1 MRASS
6 SLFFTNDPLSE
17 RALTILRTG
26 LPVVVVSDFAAAE
39 FASAIGR
46 RVRMRH
52 VSRDEGHAALAT
64 FDAWAA
70 RATRRVEAIAADIA
84 AGVSALQRVSI
95 RTLFASGRFAAIPP
109 SGLQR
114 REAGMTSFG
123 LPKAE
128 RPQELGLSPE
138 RLERIS
144 ATFRADV
151 ERGFIPGAV
160 FVIARA
166 GRVGY
171 GEALG
176 WRDREESAPMQPDA
190 LFRIASMTKPVVS
203 VAAMMLAEEGRL
215 QISAPVADYLPE
227 LAERSVGV
235 ERLRASRTMTVQDLL
250 RHTSGLTYAQFG
262 DAPVQMLWRDFDLMN
277 LEQTNAEL
285 VQKLSILPLMFEPG
299 TTWEYSMSTDVL
311 GRVVEI
317 VSGKSLGAFLT
328 ERIFAPLQMR
338 DTGFSAAGE
347 RSRRVAEPQI
357 DPATKKRPPM
367 RNVGQPP
374 RWESGGGGLVSTAA
388 DYLRFCEMLLEG
400 GELDG
405 VRLLAPKTIA
415 HMASDHLPPGVEYGK
430 TTRARFGALAPVP
443 EMGYGF
449 GLGFAVRTVPGR
461 SPVPG
466 SVGEFFWGGVT
477 GTYFWIDPIE
487 RLVVVLM
494 LQAPDRRLYYRYL
507 SRALVY
513 GAIVGP
519 PDR

>member
-1 MRASS
+1 MA
-6 SLFFTNDPLSE
+6 N
-17 RALTILRTG
+17 
-26 LPVVVVSDFAAAE
+26 
-39 FASAIGR
+39 
-46 RVRMRH
+46 
-52 VSRDEGHAALAT
+52 
-64 FDAWAA
+64 
-70 RATRRVEAIAADIA
+70 
-84 AGVSALQRVSI
+84 
-95 RTLFASGRFAAIPP
+95 
-109 SGLQR
+109 
-114 REAGMTSFG
+114 FG
-123 LPKAE
+123 LPRAE

-144 ATFRADV
+144 ATFRQDV

-160 FVIARA
+160 MLIARG

-171 GEALG
+171 AEAFG
-176 WRDREESAPMQPDA
+176 WRDREAGAAMEGDA

-215 QISAPVADYLPE
+215 PISAPVADYLPE
-227 LAERSVGV
+227 LAERTVGV
-235 ERLRASRTMTVQDLL
+235 ERTAATRTLTVQDLL
-250 RHTSGLTYAQFG
+250 RHTSGLTYAAFG
-262 DAPVQMLWRDFDLMN
+262 DSPVQMLWRDADLMN
-277 LEQTNAEL
+277 PEQTNAEL
-285 VQKLSILPLMFEPG
+285 VQKLARLPLMFEPG

-311 GRVVEI
+311 GRVVEA
-317 VSGKSLGAFLT
+317 VSGNSLGEFLG
-328 ERIFAPLQMR
+328 ERICGPLGMR

-347 RSRRVAEPQI
+347 KSRRVAEPQT
-357 DPATKKRPPM
+357 DPATGKRPPM
-367 RNVGQPP
+367 RDPARPP
-374 RWESGGGGLVSTAA
+374 RWESGGGGLVSTAG
-388 DYLRFCEMLLEG
+388 DYLRFCQMLLNG

-415 HMASDHLPPGVEYGK
+415 HMASDHLPPGVAYGK

-449 GLGFAVRTVPGR
+449 GLGFAVRTAPGR

-466 SVGEFFWGGVT
+466 SIGEYFWGGVT
-477 GTYFWIDPIE
+477 GTYFWIDPSE
-487 RLVVVLM
+487 RMIVVLM